1 MFANK
6 HFINTGEYI
15 SKSKPRYNTKTS
27 AYYFYVRTKTQ
38 LNFPI
43 CISVPFDKATK
54 KIPTRFQVKTKY
66 LSSSKCRTISGYQLG
81 VYFKN
86 NPMLLFYLHSNKKFQ
101 NVHVTNPQKSV
112 IRIVLS
118 MELLAKN
125 D

>member
-1 MFANK
+1 MFVNK
-6 HFINTGEYI
+6 HFIDTGVYI
-15 SKSKPRYNTKTS
+15 SKSKRSYKAKTS
-27 AYYFYVRTKTQ
+27 AYYSYVRTKTP

-43 CISVPFDKATK
+43 CISVPFDKTTK

-66 LSSSKCRTISGYQLG
+66 LSSSKCRRISGYQLG

-86 NPMLLFYLHSNKKFQ
+86 NHMLLFYLHSNKKYQ
-101 NVHVTNPQKSV
+101 NIHVTNPQKCV

-118 MELLAKN
+118 LELLAKN